1 MHLLNPQHWCFSV
14 IANVFTRCL
23 NIFSLIFQWNNY
35 LNEVVQM
42 NKMQAESPDE
52 NAEIY
57 FKSFQGKCVRPS
69 KSIVCQASSN
79 KICWKKGKLS
89 EMFELGIW
97 GWSWYQV
104 QPSNNKNSDN
114 YLKDWV
120 GNKHGISN
128 CIWEGWRELTLI
140 SCCIFVV
147 GILKHLTDV
156 LELRDFLQ
164 ILPDEGNMLF
174 FLPYITECQEKEKS
188 KQLLNIIR
196 KKGEHLQHYIWYLLI
211 CVVKVHV
218 LD

>member
-1 MHLLNPQHWCFSV
+1 MKLYRWTKCRQKVQTRMLKSILNHFKV
-14 IANVFTRCL
+14 NVFDQVKAL
-23 NIFSLIFQWNNY
+23 SAKL
-35 LNEVVQM
+35 VQI
-42 NKMQAESPDE
+42 KYVGKRE
-52 NAEIY
+52 NM
-57 FKSFQGKCVRPS
+57 
-69 KSIVCQASSN
+69 
-79 KICWKKGKLS
+79 S

-97 GWSWYQV
+97 GWSWYMYQL

>member
-1 MHLLNPQHWCFSV
+1 MKLYRWTKCRQKVQTRMLKSILNHFKV
-14 IANVFTRCL
+14 NVFDQVKAL
-23 NIFSLIFQWNNY
+23 SAKL
-35 LNEVVQM
+35 VQI
-42 NKMQAESPDE
+42 KYVGKRE
-52 NAEIY
+52 NM
-57 FKSFQGKCVRPS
+57 
-69 KSIVCQASSN
+69 
-79 KICWKKGKLS
+79 S

-218 LD
+218 LDLKKKPWATNYRICITILLFYLFPTFYF